1 MPMGARL
8 LRHGTA
14 VTVAC
19 VSILAASFTA
29 SVGTQAA
36 GLAPKPLGGI
46 NISGIAPGESFAQID
61 REIATAKALHAQV
74 VRTEIPW
81 SAFEPK
87 SPGVVEPAAIAA
99 ANRLMSDAAKANI
112 KVIALVDSTPC
123 WASTAPASL
132 LASCSGGQAS
142 TANAWPPREASAF
155 GAFAGWLAS
164 QYGEQLA
171 AIEIWNEPDQANQDY
186 LAGPDKPQH
195 YAELLRAAYPA
206 IKRADSNI
214 VVLAGSLV
222 GSNGGFMRALYAQG
236 VKGYYDA
243 VSVHFYNL
251 VLGSVR
257 RFHEVQV
264 ENGDRTPLWLDEF
277 GWSSCWPA
285 RKIEQEQGCVSKS
298 VQAQNITSSFRE
310 LARAPYLAALLT
322 YGFQDHSGEEFG
334 VLNAQGKRKPS
345 FYALAGVLGSPLEA
359 PAPVTLRLRRSSGHV
374 IASGSAPVGDYM
386 RLEAFLHGVL
396 RYRAIFTLN
405 RFNDY
410 SIALPS
416 VLGTRDLRVR
426 VYQYWLGAGSDA
438 QSKI

>member
-1 MPMGARL
+1 MAVRL
-8 LRHGTA
+8 LRQSTA

-19 VSILAASFTA
+19 ISILAASFTA
-29 SVGTQAA
+29 SVSTQASS
-36 GLAPKPLGGI
+36 LARRPLGGI

-61 REIATAKALHAQV
+61 GEIATAKALHAQV
-74 VRTEIPW
+74 VRTEMPW

-87 SPGVVEPAAIAA
+87 SPGVMEPGAIAA

-132 LASCSGGQAS
+132 LATCSQSSA
-142 TANAWPPREASAF
+142 ANAWPPREPSAF
-155 GAFAGWLAS
+155 GAFVGWLAS
-164 QYGEQLA
+164 QYGEKLA

-186 LAGPDKPQH
+186 LAGPNKPQR

-243 VSVHFYNL
+243 VAVHFYNL
-251 VLGSVR
+251 VLGSIR
-257 RFHEVQV
+257 RFHEVQL
-264 ENGDRTPLWLDEF
+264 ENGDHTPLWLDEF

-285 RKIEQEQGCVSKS
+285 HKIEQEQGCVSKS

-322 YGFQDHSGEEFG
+322 YGFQDHPGEEFG
-334 VLNAQGKRKPS
+334 VLNAKGKRKPS
-345 FYALAGVLGSPLEA
+345 FYALAGALGSPLG
-359 PAPVTLRLRRSSGHV
+359 APVPVSLRLRRSSGHV

-386 RLEAFLHGVL
+386 RLEAFVAGVL

-410 SIALPS
+410 SITLPS
-416 VLGTRDLRVR
+416 VLGTRNVRVS
-426 VYQYWLGAGSDA
+426 VYQYWLGVDSDA
-438 QSKI
+438 QRKI

>member
-1 MPMGARL
+1 M
-8 LRHGTA
+8 LRRSSTA
-14 VTVAC
+14 VTLAC
-19 VSILAASFTA
+19 ISVLAASFAA
-29 SVGTQAA
+29 SAHTQAA
-36 GLAPKPLGGI
+36 GLARRPLGGI

-61 REIATAKALHAQV
+61 REIATAKALHVQV

-81 SAFEPK
+81 SAFEPT
-87 SPGVVEPAAIAA
+87 SGAIVEPGAVAA
-99 ANRLMSDAAKANI
+99 ANRLMSDAAKADI
-112 KVIALVDSTPC
+112 KVIALVESTPC
-123 WASTAPASL
+123 WASSAPASL
-132 LASCSGGQAS
+132 LAGCKGGS
-142 TANAWPPREASAF
+142 PSPANAWPPREASAF
-155 GAFAGWLAS
+155 GAFVGWLAG
-164 QYGEQLA
+164 QYGAQLA
-171 AIEIWNEPDQANQDY
+171 AIEVWNEPDQANQDY
-186 LAGPDKPQH
+186 LAGPNKPQH

-206 IKRADSNI
+206 IKQADSNV

-222 GSNGGFMRALYAQG
+222 GANGGFMRALYAQG

-257 RFHEVQV
+257 RFHEVQL

-285 RKIEQEQGCVSKS
+285 RKIEQEQGCVSKA

-310 LARAPYLAALLT
+310 LARAPYVAALLT
-322 YGFQDHSGEEFG
+322 YGFQDHPGEEFG
-334 VLNAQGKRKPS
+334 VLDAHGKRKPS
-345 FYALAGVLGSPLEA
+345 FYALASALGSPLGP
-359 PAPVTLRLRRSSGHV
+359 PAPVTLRLKAKRGRV

-386 RLEAFLHGVL
+386 RLEAFVGGVL
-396 RYRAIFTLN
+396 RYKAIFTLN

-416 VLGTRDLRVR
+416 VLGTRDVRVR

-438 QSKI
+438 QRKI